1 MKKDVF
7 IPCIVALLV
16 FAGCKK
22 DNKEPPSFVISGNV
36 EHNGQ
41 ALSVRSGGVELEL
54 WQYGY
59 QLRNKIPVYLN
70 QDGTFNAKV
79 FPGNYKLTLLRG
91 NGPWADKTDSLDV
104 EVKGTSTVKVPVSPY
119 FIIKNVNYQ
128 RNGNAIT
135 ATFNLERVNTTKPL
149 ELARIYIG
157 QTLITDQNNNLANAS
172 KAASAIIDLSQPVT
186 ITANIPAASAS
197 RDFVFVRVGV
207 KTAGVAELLYSQP
220 LELKLK

>member
-1 MKKDVF
+1 MKKNIF
-7 IPCIVALLV
+7 IPCIVALIV
-16 FAGCKK
+16 FVGCKK

-41 ALSVRSGGVELEL
+41 PISVRSGGVELEL
-54 WQYGY
+54 WQYGF
-59 QLRNKIPVYLN
+59 QLRNKIPVFLN
-70 QDGTFNAKV
+70 QDGTFSAKV

-91 NGPWADKTDSLDV
+91 NGPWADLTDSLDV
-104 EVKGTSTVKVPVSPY
+104 EVKGTSIIKVPVDPY

-128 RNGNAIT
+128 RNGNSIT
-135 ATFNLERVNTTKPL
+135 ATFNLQRVNTTKVL
-149 ELARIYIG
+149 EVARIYIG
-157 QTLITDQNNNLANAS
+157 QTIITDQNNNLANVS
-172 KAASAIIDLSQPVT
+172 KVASAITDLSQPVT